1 MPSLGVYIQYHDL
14 IACLA
19 STRYQNTI
27 QSSLR
32 LNLIQQRS
40 SETEQRFNYTTPL
53 TKNVNNSMIP
63 RLEQDFP
70 SLFIFPK
77 RALKCIHSSTPFRL
91 VSSSTS
97 PERHRILLTA
107 GPLAMCQPRNI
118 VYDCRYTGF
127 RVTPCI
133 WLMHIEPQKKWTQCP
148 VKKVEVRKVVD
159 FPCPNCEPRGY

>member
-19 STRYQNTI
+19 STGYQNTI

-77 RALKCIHSSTPFRL
+77 RALKCNTFKHTLPVSFILHQSRKTSHLVDRWSVSNVSAQKHSVRL
-91 VSSSTS
+91 SPYRFSCHAVHLVNAHRASEKVDTVS
-97 PERHRILLTA
+97 
-107 GPLAMCQPRNI
+107 
-118 VYDCRYTGF
+118 
-127 RVTPCI
+127 
-133 WLMHIEPQKKWTQCP
+133 
-148 VKKVEVRKVVD
+148 
-159 FPCPNCEPRGY
+159 